1 MFVPHCLTLCSS
13 WVNILASING
23 EIHPR
28 DIAELDADTNVSGGH
43 NYVVCSQNEH
53 ARITLPPPL
62 PYAARAHTTSI
73 DIRSLEKSKVQPPE
87 YPYRMM
93 FKRATGVN
101 SHL

>member
-1 MFVPHCLTLCSS
+1 MFVPDACSS
-13 WVNILASING
+13 WLLNRHASING
-23 EIHPR
+23 TIHLL
-28 DIAELDADTNVSGGH
+28 DISELDADMNFSGGH
-43 NYVVCSQNEH
+43 GYVVCSQNEH

-62 PYAARAHTTSI
+62 PYAARAHTTSM
-73 DIRSLEKSKVQPPE
+73 DVRSLEKSKVQPPE